1 MAHIQ
6 HFVDQNQRMFKK
18 TLSYYIMHITVA
30 LFVGY
35 FVTGSIWM
43 AMTLSI
49 LEPTIQAVAYFF
61 HERIWEKKQ
70 QVSP

>member
-30 LFVGY
+30 LLVGY

-61 HERIWEKKQ
+61 HERVWEKK
-70 QVSP
+70 

>member
-30 LFVGY
+30 LLVGY

-61 HERIWEKKQ
+61 HERVWEKKQ